1 VTTGSTVVVVGVG
14 AVGLC
19 AIIAAK
25 RLGAARIVAMS
36 RHESRQQLA
45 ELPLS
50 EVADAYQ
57 AMDERHAIKVL
68 LRP

>member
-1 VTTGSTVVVVGVG
+1 VFD
-14 AVGLC
+14 L
-19 AIIAAK
+19 
-25 RLGAARIVAMS
+25 
-36 RHESRQQLA
+36 
-45 ELPLS
+45 ELRLS